1 MGQAQFEKALQTQL
15 ILTSDGDLIE
25 LEAGNFQIS
34 GSLSLEGKKK
44 ITIRGKGMDK
54 TVLSFKDQKTGAEGI
69 KITNCENIVLED
81 LTVQD
86 SKGDLIKTM
95 HVKDITFR
103 RIKAEWTGGPKAEN
117 GSYALYP
124 VLCTNILIDSCISIG
139 ASDAGIYVGQSQHI
153 EVKNCTA
160 FQNVA
165 GIEIENSLMQMSI
178 TTTHMEIREV
188 F

>member
-1 MGQAQFEKALQTQL
+1 MGQAQFEKALQTRL
-15 ILTSDGDLIE
+15 ILASDGDLIE
-25 LEAGNFQIS
+25 LESGNFQIS

-54 TVLSFKDQKTGAEGI
+54 TVLSFKDQQTGAEGI

-103 RIKAEWTGGPKAEN
+103 RIKAEWTGGPKLQMVPMHYTQCFARI
-117 GSYALYP
+117 SSLIVALQ
-124 VLCTNILIDSCISIG
+124 LG
-139 ASDAGIYVGQSQHI
+139 H
-153 EVKNCTA
+153 
-160 FQNVA
+160 
-165 GIEIENSLMQMSI
+165 LM
-178 TTTHMEIREV
+178 REYM
-188 F
+188 